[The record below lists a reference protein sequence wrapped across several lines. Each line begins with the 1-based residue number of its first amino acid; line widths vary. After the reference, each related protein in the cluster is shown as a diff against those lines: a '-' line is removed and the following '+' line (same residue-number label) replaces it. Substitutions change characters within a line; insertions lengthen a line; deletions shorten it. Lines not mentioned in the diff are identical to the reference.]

1 MKISS
6 PAFEDNEP
14 IPHKYSGEGQNINPP
29 LTFSNIPKETKTLAL
44 IVDDPDAPMG
54 TFTHWV
60 CWNIDPNIDSI
71 LEGESPGGKQ
81 GFNGRGAVGYTG
93 PYPPS
98 GIHHYHFKLYA
109 LSKLLDLSEN
119 VSKENLEEE
128 IDKYLIDKA
137 ETIGTYTRFP

>member
-29 LTFSNIPKETKTLAL
+29 LTFSDIPKETKALAL

-60 CWNIDPNIDSI
+60 CWNIDPNVGSI
-71 LEGESPGGKQ
+71 LEGKSPGGKQ
-81 GFNGRGAVGYTG
+81 GFNDRGVVGYTG

-98 GIHHYHFKLYA
+98 GTHHYHFKLYA
-109 LSKLLDLSEN
+109 LSKLLELPEN